1 MKKRGDQVGQGEA
14 GRHEEA
20 GDQVGQGEAG
30 RHEEGGG
37 IR

>member
-20 GDQVGQGEAG
+20 GDQVGQGGKGKYVE
-30 RHEEGGG
+30 
-37 IR
+37 

>member
-20 GDQVGQGEAG
+20 GDQVG
-30 RHEEGGG
+30 HGGKG
-37 IR
+37 KYVE